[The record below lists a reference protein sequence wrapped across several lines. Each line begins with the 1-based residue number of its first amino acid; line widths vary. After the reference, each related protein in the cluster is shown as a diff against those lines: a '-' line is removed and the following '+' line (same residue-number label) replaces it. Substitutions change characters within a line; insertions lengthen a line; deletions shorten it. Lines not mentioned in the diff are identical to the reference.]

1 MRQQSSEKV
10 RVKAEKS
17 YILLQREGELESDIK
32 IVKQRLKDARTLEA
46 TLALRALAEKLEHER
61 RILK

>member
-1 MRQQSSEKV
+1 MRQQTSEKV

-32 IVKQRLKDARTLEA
+32 IVKLRLKKARTLEA